1 MASRLALKS
10 LRSAALA
17 RPAVVAPRA
26 MIAQSARFLATQPT
40 PDQKAES
47 IINAV
52 PSSSLFTKTGG
63 VLLGTGL
70 TAAAVSSELYVANE
84 ETVLAVG
91 FLIIFTAIARSIG
104 APYSSW
110 ANGHIDRIKSILN
123 SARTEHTKAV
133 TERID
138 SVSTLKEVVPLT
150 ESLYAVAKE
159 TNTLEHENFVLSQ
172 ENAVKAELKSVLDSW
187 VRYEQQQREAE
198 QVALVKSVQ
207 ANIESELAKPAF
219 KKQLLEEALSQVEQ
233 LAKSKAI

>member
-1 MASRLALKS
+1 MASRFALKT
-10 LRSAALA
+10 LRSGALA
-17 RPAVVAPRA
+17 RPAVAPRA
-26 MIAQSARFLATQPT
+26 MAAQSARFLATQPT
-40 PDQKAES
+40 PDEKASE

-91 FLIIFTAIARSIG
+91 FLIIAGVIG
-104 APYSSW
+104 KSVASPYAEW
-110 ANGHIDRIKSILN
+110 AKGQIEKTKSILN
-123 SARTEHTKAV
+123 SAREEHTRAV
-133 TERID
+133 SDRIE
-138 SVSTLKEVVPLT
+138 SVQQLKDVVPLT

-159 TNTLEHENFVLSQ
+159 TNVLEHANFVLAQ

-198 QVALVKSVQ
+198 QVALVKSIQ
-207 ANIESELAKPAF
+207 ANVESELAKPAF

-233 LAKSKAI
+233 IAKSKAI